1 MRICDRML
9 ALAGSAMLA
18 GFLLP
23 NGPAPAQSIGA
34 APLVQVQVKVQLRAS
49 KPLTAE
55 QLRDLEAKADQW
67 NMKARLPPQITHAL
81 GVTSGSQVLTV
92 RQLGRKT
99 STGYALALNRIP
111 DSTDMIMIAREGN
124 GPIKALLL
132 AGDFSIK
139 KTAVVE
145 DGKPAT
151 EIPAQDA
158 LGLLDAILAYYAQ
171 LAATFAAAK

>member
-1 MRICDRML
+1 MRICDRVL

-18 GFLLP
+18 GYLLTS
-23 NGPAPAQSIGA
+23 GPAFAQSIGA
-34 APLVQVQVKVQLRAS
+34 APLVQVQLKAS

-55 QLRDLEAKADQW
+55 QLRDLEAKTDQW
-67 NMKARLPPQITHAL
+67 NMQARLPPQITHAL
-81 GVTSGSQVLTV
+81 GVTSGSQVLSV

-99 STGYALALNRIP
+99 STGYALALNLIP
-111 DSTDMIMIAREGN
+111 NSADMIMIAREGN

-132 AGDFSIK
+132 AGNFSIK
-139 KTAVVE
+139 KTAIVE

-151 EIPAQDA
+151 EIPEKDAQ
-158 LGLLDAILAYYAQ
+158 GLLDAIIAYYAQ

>member
-18 GFLLP
+18 GFLTS
-23 NGPAPAQSIGA
+23 GPAPAQSIGA
-34 APLVQVQVKVQLRAS
+34 APLVQVQVQVQLRAS
-49 KPLTAE
+49 KPLTAQ

-99 STGYALALNRIP
+99 STGYALALNRLP
-111 DSTDMIMIAREGN
+111 DSADMIVIARAGD
-124 GPIKALLL
+124 GPINALLL
-132 AGDFSIK
+132 AGDFSVK
-139 KTAVVE
+139 KAAVVQ
-145 DGKPAT
+145 DGKSAT
-151 EIPAQDA
+151 DIPEKDAQD
-158 LGLLDAILAYYAQ
+158 LLDAILAFYAQ